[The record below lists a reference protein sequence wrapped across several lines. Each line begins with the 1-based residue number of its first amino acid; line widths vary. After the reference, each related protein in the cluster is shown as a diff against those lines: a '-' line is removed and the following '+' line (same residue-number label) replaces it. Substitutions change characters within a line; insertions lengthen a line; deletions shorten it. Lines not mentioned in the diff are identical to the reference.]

1 MWDSGVILIYIYYK
15 CYITVFDKVVYPF
28 LVGVFLFILGVF
40 LNLFTSKSTMFLCFI
55 FYYFLNTLK
64 YNFNKFLELK
74 MK

>member
-28 LVGVFLFILGVF
+28 LVGFFLFILGVF

-55 FYYFLNTLK
+55 FLLFFK
-64 YNFNKFLELK
+64 YIKI
-74 MK
+74 